1 MSRFENWIIPDSW
14 AWAVMEELG
23 EVIAGGTP
31 STKEPEYWGG
41 KINWISPSDLSG
53 YSSKF
58 ISHGAKSLS
67 EKGLLNSSAKMM
79 PAGSIHFSSR
89 APIGYVVI
97 SANPMTTNQ
106 GFKSLIPGQ
115 GVFNEFVY
123 YYLKSAKK
131 TAEDMASGTT
141 FKELS
146 GTVFGQLPVPLPPL
160 NEQKRIVAKIE
171 ELFSEL
177 DKGIESLK
185 TAREQL
191 KVYRQALLKYA
202 FEGKLTAQW
211 REENKDKL
219 ETADALLRRIQAER
233 EQRYQQQLKEW
244 QKALKKWEAS
254 GKKDRKPPKP
264 SQPKH
269 LPPLTPEELADLPQL
284 PEGWAWV
291 RSGELF
297 EFVTSGSRGWAAHYS
312 DVGALFIRITN
323 MDFDSLVLD
332 LRADKVQHVNPPEG
346 AEGFRTRVKKGDF
359 LFSITG
365 FLGMF
370 AIAPEL
376 EDAYVNQHIALAR
389 PLSGFEKKYVGYY
402 VTSQSGG
409 IHYLNRL
416 TKGAVK
422 AGLGLDDIRSF
433 PVPMC
438 SIAEQN
444 AIIEVLEARLSM
456 IAELGTTIDNALQQS
471 EVLRQSILKK
481 AFSGQL
487 VPQDPNDEPASVLL
501 ERIRAEKS
509 SKTGTVAP
517 KCPQK
522 TSRPVRRV
530 K

>member
-41 KINWISPSDLSG
+41 KINWISPSDLSR

-58 ISHGAKSLS
+58 ISRGAKSLS

-79 PAGSIHFSSR
+79 PAGSVHFSSR

-106 GFKSLIPGQ
+106 GFKSLIPGR

-131 TAEDMASGTT
+131 TAQDMASGTT

-191 KVYRQALLKYA
+191 KVYRQALLKHA

-219 ETADALLRRIQAER
+219 ETADVLLQRIQTER
-233 EQRYQQQLKEW
+233 EQHYQQQLKEW
-244 QKALKKWEAS
+244 QKALKKWEAG
-254 GKKDRKPPKP
+254 GKKDKKPAKP

-269 LPPLTPEELADLPQL
+269 LPPLTSEELDDLPEL

-291 RSGELF
+291 KL
-297 EFVTSGSRGWAAHYS
+297 A
-312 DVGALFIRITN
+312 
-323 MDFDSLVLD
+323 
-332 LRADKVQHVNPPEG
+332 
-346 AEGFRTRVKKGDF
+346 
-359 LFSITG
+359 
-365 FLGMF
+365 
-370 AIAPEL
+370 
-376 EDAYVNQHIALAR
+376 HIASNER
-389 PLSGFEKKYVGYY
+389 F
-402 VTSQSGG
+402 
-409 IHYLNRL
+409 
-416 TKGAVK
+416 AVK
-422 AGLGLDDIRSF
+422 AGPFGSALKKESYAPKGYKIYGQEQVIRGNPEYGDYFVDEQKYNELISCAVKPLDVLISLVGTIGKVMVLPEKSSPGIINPRLVKISLNLNFYKAHFFKAYFESSFLKMLYATESQGTTMDILNLGIIENL
-433 PVPMC
+433 PYPLC
-438 SIAEQN
+438 SIKEQDCILN
-444 AIIEVLEARLSM
+444 VFSAKSSEIDQLEQTIEQ
-456 IAELGTTIDNALQQS
+456 ALQQS
-471 EVLRQSILKK
+471 EALRQSILKK

-487 VPQDPNDEPASVLL
+487 VPQDSNDEPASVLL
-501 ERIRAEKS
+501 ERIRAEREKEMKKAGP
-509 SKTGTVAP
+509 KTA
-517 KCPQK
+517 
-522 TSRPVRRV
+522 RRG
-530 K
+530 KA

>member
-1 MSRFENWIIPDSW
+1 MSRFEKWTIPDSW

-58 ISHGAKSLS
+58 ISRGAKSLS
-67 EKGLLNSSAKMM
+67 EKGLLNSSAKKM
-79 PAGSIHFSSR
+79 PPGSVHFSSR

-97 SANPMTTNQ
+97 STNPMTTNQ

-131 TAEDMASGTT
+131 TAQDMASGTT

-191 KVYRQALLKYA
+191 KVYRQALLKHA

-211 REENKDKL
+211 REENKEKL
-219 ETADALLRRIQAER
+219 ETADALLKRIQTER

-244 QKALKKWEAS
+244 QKALKKWEAG
-254 GKKDRKPPKP
+254 GKKDKKPAKP
-264 SQPKH
+264 SQPKY

-284 PEGWAWV
+284 PEGWAWAKIGNL
-291 RSGELF
+291 SGKITDGEHFRPSVKDSGICFLSAKDVKDTGVAFDDPLYIDEDTAAKARLRCDPERNDILIVSRGATVGRMCIVNTDELF
-297 EFVTSGSRGWAAHYS
+297 CLLGSVILIKVSRLLESKYVLYGLTCPQINRRIVSASGATAQQAIY
-312 DVGALFIRITN
+312 
-323 MDFDSLVLD
+323 
-332 LRADKVQHVNPPEG
+332 LRDIQHVP
-346 AEGFRTRVKKGDF
+346 
-359 LFSITG
+359 I
-365 FLGMF
+365 
-370 AIAPEL
+370 
-376 EDAYVNQHIALAR
+376 
-389 PLSGFEKKYVGYY
+389 PL
-402 VTSQSGG
+402 
-409 IHYLNRL
+409 
-416 TKGAVK
+416 
-422 AGLGLDDIRSF
+422 
-433 PVPMC
+433 C
-438 SIAEQN
+438 SLAEQGE
-444 AIIEVLEARLSM
+444 IIRAVEEKLTVVEVFENS
-456 IAELGTTIDNALQQS
+456 INFALQQS
-471 EVLRQSILKK
+471 EALRQSILKK

-501 ERIRAEKS
+501 ERIRAEREKETKKAGP
-509 SKTGTVAP
+509 KTA
-517 KCPQK
+517 
-522 TSRPVRRV
+522 RRG
-530 K
+530 KA